1 MSLIDHFN
9 AFQVVS
15 ETNGLTPN
23 ARSLYFA
30 ILAEFNRQRF
40 PASAKILNG
49 YLQQLSGITSNS
61 SFDAARTALINA
73 GAIHHKKNIYE
84 LKTGNVERK
93 PIETVSN
100 SVENSMENQCNS
112 VGKPMENL
120 WKTDGKSLGLLSIPT
135 NEEERERER
144 DVTTTTTP
152 TARASEILSRPS
164 DEVNRAWLLSEGV
177 NLKGGNAQD
186 FAYLENY
193 AGTEALVMAI
203 NDARRSNREHVLN
216 FNYVCAV
223 MLNHFND
230 YPIKDRQRTAALLEQ
245 RLGKPRK
252 KAAAKSKVITMPAV
266 YSGDD
271 DLPEG

>member
-1 MSLIDHFN
+1 MPNSAMSLIDHFN

-40 PASAKILNG
+40 PASTKILNG

-73 GAIHHKKNIYE
+73 GAIHHKKNNYE
-84 LKTGNVERK
+84 LLTGNVERN
-93 PIETVSN
+93 PMETVSN
-100 SVENSMENQCNS
+100 SVGNSMENEC
-112 VGKPMENL
+112 
-120 WKTDGKSLGLLSIPT
+120 KTDGKSLGLLSIPA
-135 NEEERERER
+135 NREEADRER
-144 DVTTTTTP
+144 DRDETTTTTT
-152 TARASEILSRPS
+152 TAHVREILSRPS

-186 FAYLENY
+186 FTYLESY
-193 AGTEALVMAI
+193 AGTEAVVMAI

-252 KAAAKSKVITMPAV
+252 KVAAKSKVITMPV